1 MTVFTVLVA
10 LFIGQLVKGATGF
23 GGSLTALPILA
34 IVLPPGPA
42 ILVVSGTDIIAG
54 GWLAWHARR
63 EAMPKLWW
71 VMILPFFAGQ
81 WAGTG
86 LLTTWPV
93 DTTKQVLAVLVA
105 LFGLGLLLRPVREGY
120 GEHERLP
127 ASATGILAEGFA
139 ASSVAG
145 VIGGLVG
152 TPGPPIV
159 WYLRRHFV
167 DAVSRAQMLAIFL
180 PGSIA
185 LTLMLTARGAVGVED
200 WWRVVWALPAAMAGG
215 MLGARAAGM
224 STPERMGRAVGVL
237 MLAAAAGLM
246 VS

>member
-1 MTVFTVLVA
+1 MTVLTVLVA

-105 LFGLGLLLRPVREGY
+105 LFGLDLLRPACEGY
-120 GEHERLP
+120 ENS
-127 ASATGILAEGFA
+127 ASSATAPCWGRTP
-139 ASSVAG
+139 VVG
-145 VIGGLVG
+145 VIGGLQERQARPSFTCADTSS
-152 TPGPPIV
+152 TPWPRLRSPSFCRLHRADADARRPRCRGRG
-159 WYLRRHFV
+159 LRRV
-167 DAVSRAQMLAIFL
+167 A
-180 PGSIA
+180 
-185 LTLMLTARGAVGVED
+185 
-200 WWRVVWALPAAMAGG
+200 PAKGCG
-215 MLGARAAGM
+215 MLGSCRRHVHPRA
-224 STPERMGRAVGVL
+224 PGRAGRL